1 MFGTLAIEKGRYSV
15 TGVMFL
21 VAIACLLFSAQSRA
35 DSGFFIGGSVGQ
47 AGIELN
53 DGDPVLPLEFDEE
66 DLGYKLFAGYNWQFS
81 LVSFG
86 VEAGYVNFGQ
96 PSADLQGLGVLEV
109 ETTGLNAFGVVG
121 VQLGPIGVFGKY
133 GTLSWD
139 AEATFDGLSDPDSS
153 IDGSDPMYG
162 VGAKFSIGKVDIRV
176 EYEAIDLD
184 ADGLSES
191 DLNMVSVGLSWTF

>member
-1 MFGTLAIEKGRYSV
+1 MFGTLAIEKGRFSV